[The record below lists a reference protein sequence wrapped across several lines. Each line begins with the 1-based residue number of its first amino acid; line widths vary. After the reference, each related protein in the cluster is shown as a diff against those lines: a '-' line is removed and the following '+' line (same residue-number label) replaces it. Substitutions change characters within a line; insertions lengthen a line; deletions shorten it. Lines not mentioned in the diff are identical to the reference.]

1 MARFSESVFSTPMTK
16 RAEIE
21 RRRTAFRA
29 FVEGRGYNVPRLAKE
44 ADIKRSTLYS
54 YWRGETDS
62 MLGSNQEKIAAVFRT
77 SSEAMFSQTG
87 DDASLSPQSPAE
99 IEMSSVPVVG
109 TVQAGVWLEV
119 DGFHGD
125 AGDEERLP
133 VVPNPRYAQFKQWAV
148 KVVGDSVNKRIDDGA
163 FAHCVDVE
171 CGKDPKDGDLVVVE
185 RFRDD
190 GGLVETTIKEVRING
205 SGLELWPCST
215 NPAHNGPISL
225 DNGEET
231 TSARI
236 KGFVIGSYREFD

>member
-1 MARFSESVFSTPMTK
+1 MKETQADRLRKAMKLKGFQSAAQLARRLEYKDVTVRAHLNEVSGIPAK
-16 RAEIE
+16 RAKDYARVLGITPEW
-21 RRRTAFRA
+21 
-29 FVEGRGYNVPRLAKE
+29 L
-44 ADIKRSTLYS
+44 LY
-54 YWRGETDS
+54 GD
-62 MLGSNQEKIAAVFRT
+62 NA
-77 SSEAMFSQTG
+77 SQ
-87 DDASLSPQSPAE
+87 SPQSPAE

-133 VVPNPRYAQFKQWAV
+133 VVPNPRYARFKQWAV

-163 FAHCVDVE
+163 FAHCVDME
-171 CGKDPKDGDLVVVE
+171 CGKSPKDGDLVVVE

-205 SGLELWPCST
+205 VSVELWPCST
-215 NPAHNGPISL
+215 NPAHTGPISL
-225 DNGEET
+225 GDGEET

-236 KGFVIGSYREFD
+236 KGFVIGSYREFE